1 MNISGIRTNAGF
13 YDYNSIKINEFRNQQ
28 IQESKAVETPPSLM
42 EESTDSRQQE
52 QENVSV
58 IASKEDNGAKEFADR
73 YQPDVTYELKG
84 MDSDISKLDIEKAL
98 SDMKKDQ
105 VLQQYQF
112 FVGEKQQTADEP
124 LSRYRE
130 DENFWL

>member
-28 IQESKAVETPPSLM
+28 IQESKAAENLPSLM
-42 EESTDSRQQE
+42 EDGTDSRQTQE
-52 QENVSV
+52 RVPV
-58 IASKEDNGAKEFADR
+58 TVTKEDHGAKEFADR
-73 YQPDVTYELKG
+73 YQPDATYELKG

-124 LSRYRE
+124 LNHYRE

>member
-28 IQESKAVETPPSLM
+28 IQESKAAENLPSLM
-42 EESTDSRQQE
+42 EDGTDSRQTQE
-52 QENVSV
+52 RVLV
-58 IASKEDNGAKEFADR
+58 TVAKEDHGAKEFADR
-73 YQPDVTYELKG
+73 YQPDATYELKG

-124 LSRYRE
+124 LNHYRE

>member
-28 IQESKAVETPPSLM
+28 IQESKAAENLPSLM
-42 EESTDSRQQE
+42 EDGTDSRQTQE
-52 QENVSV
+52 RVPV
-58 IASKEDNGAKEFADR
+58 TVAKEDHGAKEFADR
-73 YQPDVTYELKG
+73 YQPDATYELKG

-124 LSRYRE
+124 LNHYRE

>member
-28 IQESKAVETPPSLM
+28 IQESKAVETLPSLM
-42 EESTDSRQQE
+42 EENTDSRQQE

-58 IASKEDNGAKEFADR
+58 TTSKEDHGAKEFADR
-73 YQPDVTYELKG
+73 YQPDATYELKG
-84 MDSDISKLDIEKAL
+84 MDSDLSKLDIEKAL